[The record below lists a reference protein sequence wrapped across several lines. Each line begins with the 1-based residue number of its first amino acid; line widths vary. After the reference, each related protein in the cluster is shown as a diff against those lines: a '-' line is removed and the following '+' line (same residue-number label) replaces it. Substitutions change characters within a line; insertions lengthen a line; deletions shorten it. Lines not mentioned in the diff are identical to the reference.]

1 MKVFLS
7 KVMCRALT
15 HIFDIASLKT
25 GITNVVVCS
34 VWQLILSE
42 LGEKLEQLVQDKWGR
57 HVILY
62 LLKPRDPQN
71 VNKQI
76 RELLTIGDSN
86 PFSKKDT
93 EIRQKEL
100 LEQVSVSARLLII
113 GLTSTR

>member
-7 KVMCRALT
+7 KVKCRALT
-15 HIFDIASLKT
+15 HIFDIATFTT
-25 GITNVVVCS
+25 GIISAVVCS

-62 LLKPRDPQN
+62 LLKPRDPQI

-100 LEQVSVSARLLII
+100 LEQVRVSARMLII
-113 GLTSTR
+113 ALTSTR